1 MIGPVA
7 GIDHA
12 IVGTDNLE
20 AARALWQRLG
30 FTLSPRGRHKG
41 WGTGNYCAMFGNDYV
56 ELLGTVDPAGFDNG
70 LGAMLATRG
79 PGLLGFALAC
89 DDADE
94 AAAWL
99 AARGRPHARRD
110 LGRLLELP
118 GGDVEPRFALAMPD
132 SDWPGGIRPFLTAH
146 LTRDLVWRPEWTA
159 HANSAFGIAS
169 LTCVVDDP
177 LALAEPYERVFGL
190 GSTVATDDTLAVRFG
205 TGPGIVLFAKPADM
219 TFLHPAVGPDEPVR
233 HGLAGMTLK
242 VASGARCRDA
252 LKAAGIDHDRDL
264 SGALHLPPAAAGGL
278 ALGFV
283 EG

>member
-12 IVGTDNLE
+12 IVGTDDLE
-20 AARALWQRLG
+20 GCRTLWTRLG

-41 WGTGNYCAMFGNDYV
+41 WGTGNYCAMLENDYV

-70 LGAMLATRG
+70 LAAMLAERG
-79 PGLLGFALAC
+79 AGLLGFALAC
-89 DDADE
+89 KDAGE

-118 GGDVEPRFALAMPD
+118 EGDVEPRFALAMPEAE
-132 SDWPGGIRPFLTAH
+132 WPGGIRPFLTQH
-146 LTRDLVWRPEWTA
+146 LSRDLVWRPEWTA
-159 HANSAFGIAS
+159 HANTAFRIAS

-177 LALAEPYERVFGL
+177 LSLAEPYERVFGL

-233 HGLAGMTLK
+233 AGLAGMTLK
-242 VASGARCRDA
+242 VRSAARCRDA
-252 LKAAGIDHDRDL
+252 LKEAGVDHDRDL
-264 SGALHLPPAAAGGL
+264 AGAIHLPPEAAGGL